1 MNFPISRAQLQNITK
16 DYERIHRQN
25 CINSAVE
32 HIKKLII
39 EKAYMDSHIKT
50 AGLIPRIVNTSDTLY
65 NLKIALPLNFPMFPS
80 EMTNHYYSSEKSSEL
95 LEDIITELK
104 VLFTDI
110 EFRVDSQTNC
120 LVVDWY

>member
-1 MNFPISRAQLQNITK
+1 
-16 DYERIHRQN
+16 
-25 CINSAVE
+25 
-32 HIKKLII
+32 
-39 EKAYMDSHIKT
+39 
-50 AGLIPRIVNTSDTLY
+50 
-65 NLKIALPLNFPMFPS
+65 MFPS

>member
-39 EKAYMDSHIKT
+39 EKAYMDSHNKT
-50 AGLIPRIVNTSDTLY
+50 AGLIPRIVNTSDTLIIVLLSPNNTLPVRLLNACANSVRY
-65 NLKIALPLNFPMFPS
+65 LSTNL
-80 EMTNHYYSSEKSSEL
+80 L
-95 LEDIITELK
+95 LI
-104 VLFTDI
+104 
-110 EFRVDSQTNC
+110 
-120 LVVDWY
+120 

>member
-1 MNFPISRAQLQNITK
+1 
-16 DYERIHRQN
+16 
-25 CINSAVE
+25 
-32 HIKKLII
+32 
-39 EKAYMDSHIKT
+39 MDSHNKT